1 MKTLKIERVEKK
13 ISSFEYK
20 ILLENGNYYI
30 LWQDADTEQITLY
43 DQDANK
49 ISNVLNC
56 YGAYPP
62 GIKSLYELI
71 IKDIKDRGYG
81 DYYIENPPNWIVD
94 IR

>member
-62 GIKSLYELI
+62 GIKSLEDMEI
-71 IKDIKDRGYG
+71 IILKIHQIGL
-81 DYYIENPPNWIVD
+81 
-94 IR
+94 